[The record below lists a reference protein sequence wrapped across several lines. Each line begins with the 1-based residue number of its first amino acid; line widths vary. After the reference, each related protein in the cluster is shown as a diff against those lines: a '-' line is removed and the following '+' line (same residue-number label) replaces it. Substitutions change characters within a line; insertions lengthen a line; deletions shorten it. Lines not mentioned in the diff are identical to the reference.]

1 MMFVSTHRLTRKVSN
16 ESTMNF
22 VIVRI

>member
-1 MMFVSTHRLTRKVSN
+1 MFVSTHRLTRKVSN